1 MPVYCVGYQLA
12 DTDILQLKTYVET
25 LVPDRYPLPLGNI
38 YLDLSFLLAARC
50 NKIILSTVFHA
61 YTSLLSGFQ
70 IMW

>member
-1 MPVYCVGYQLA
+1 MYICSYVFLYYIGYQLA

-50 NKIILSTVFHA
+50 N
-61 YTSLLSGFQ
+61 
-70 IMW
+70 